1 MEFEEAARQSGL
13 IPPERLAPLVSSL
26 KKAPDFSWV
35 LTAPHPTQSRLQGDL
50 VGEIPV
56 AVVDPS
62 GQAKCNPF
70 TVVVLNN
77 TCDLQPGRSNFV
89 TVAPVMDFASF
100 SEFEIRRRGRE
111 RAENYLQ
118 DVKANK
124 VFEILWLPAVGA
136 FKAGTLV
143 FLDRVGAVASGLY
156 ESALN
161 ENRRVA
167 SFSQSGF
174 YFLLIKVTRY
184 LARPES
190 EEVVRQN

>member
-1 MEFEEAARQSGL
+1 
-13 IPPERLAPLVSSL
+13 
-26 KKAPDFSWV
+26 
-35 LTAPHPTQSRLQGDL
+35 
-50 VGEIPV
+50 
-56 AVVDPS
+56 
-62 GQAKCNPF
+62 
-70 TVVVLNN
+70 
-77 TCDLQPGRSNFV
+77 
-89 TVAPVMDFASF
+89 MDFASF